1 MSRLDDG
8 WMAASGALD
17 TFRDPKTRLS
27 EEPFEAPLNRVTGT
41 MVPFWTWLEQPGQE
55 DRLRRFTI
63 AMQDVTAMQPA
74 DAILN
79 GKDCLRSF
87 FYHCART
94 VSDSVAE
101 QVMIGGLCLPTI
113 L

>member
-27 EEPFEAPLNRVTGT
+27 EEPFEAPLNRVTGI

-63 AMQDVTAMQPA
+63 AMQGVTAMQPA

-79 GKDCLRSF
+79 GKNCLRSSI
-87 FYHCART
+87 T
-94 VSDSVAE
+94 VHELCLIVSAE

>member
-1 MSRLDDG
+1 
-8 WMAASGALD
+8 
-17 TFRDPKTRLS
+17 
-27 EEPFEAPLNRVTGT
+27 
-41 MVPFWTWLEQPGQE
+41 
-55 DRLRRFTI
+55 
-63 AMQDVTAMQPA
+63 MQDVTAMQPA